1 MDSKQN
7 LVTESLIF
15 VCTKHRTRAQPA
27 CVMLKS
33 SFRIIF
39 LCNAYNSNSTHQ
51 TLIGPGLF
59 KQPHSVSPSTTPSIT
74 QIFTFAKP
82 LASSAKTL
90 NQTLSKS
97 LAKLD
102 NQTGTYCI
110 THGTHSVL
118 RGILD
123 GRGVWRR
130 MDTCMCMAESLCCP
144 LETITT
150 LLLGYKFKS
159 LAQLCPTLCDPVD
172 CSPPGS
178 SVHGILQARIL
189 EWVAISFS
197 KGSS

>member
-1 MDSKQN
+1 MRQSASYVSSLLVDEVCLQATHWHSLNSFSWIYQLMKYSWGLLINPLHAFFFKEIFSNTLHPLMDSKQN

-59 KQPHSVSPSTTPSIT
+59 KQPHSVSPSATPSIT

-97 LAKLD
+97 LAK
-102 NQTGTYCI
+102 
-110 THGTHSVL
+110 THPS
-118 RGILD
+118 
-123 GRGVWRR
+123 
-130 MDTCMCMAESLCCP
+130 
-144 LETITT
+144 
-150 LLLGYKFKS
+150 KFHFWMKE
-159 LAQLCPTLCDPVD
+159 LIC
-172 CSPPGS
+172 
-178 SVHGILQARIL
+178 
-189 EWVAISFS
+189 
-197 KGSS
+197 